1 MTALLMRVMAAG
13 DRAHE
18 VSRAPCPYTARRM
31 SAMPMYDDKCLDC
44 GKESLI
50 AMTLKEHES
59 GTVTCP
65 ACGSKK
71 VKQMI
76 TSFIARTTKKS

>member
-1 MTALLMRVMAAG
+1 MTALLMRVLAAG
-13 DRAHE
+13 DRARE
-18 VSRAPCPYTARRM
+18 VSRAPRPYTARWTI
-31 SAMPMYDDKCLDC
+31 AMPMYDYKCLDC

-59 GTVTCP
+59 GPVTCP

-71 VKQMI
+71 MDQMI
-76 TSFIARTTKKS
+76 TSLIARTTKKS